1 MSSIK
6 LRDLGRRADVGI
18 ILAPKFCGFYAS
30 ENDLEVAFRVGDGW
44 AILKLIQRVV
54 GDCVSDIP
62 PAIKGRYLHR
72 FTNLDDV
79 EIASYEDAAFSVREH
94 LEGIEH
100 GFNYGL
106 NAEENFPD
114 GEVGGMVVCISR
126 EDARMLVGELLKE
139 LQDTAKAAE
148 LAI

>member
-6 LRDLGRRADVGI
+6 LRDLERRTDVGI
-18 ILAPKFCGFYAS
+18 ILAPTFCGFYAS
-30 ENDLEVAFRVGDGW
+30 DNDLEVAFRVEDGW
-44 AILKLIQRVV
+44 AILKLIQRAL
-54 GDCVSDIP
+54 GDCVSDMP
-62 PAIKGRYLHR
+62 PAIKGRCLHR
-72 FTNLDDV
+72 FTNLDVV
-79 EIASYEDAAFSVREH
+79 EISMYEDAAFSVREH
-94 LEGIEH
+94 LEGIEL

-106 NAEENFPD
+106 NFEESFPN

-126 EDARMLVGELLKE
+126 EDARLLMGELLKE